1 MAVLWASTV
10 MADDANDLAIYLA
23 KRFRVNYIQELQE
36 KGGRTAELL
45 LGTVQSSN
53 FLKYCIDRYKKLFTP
68 YLSSGDIRRILKSHK
83 FTNEE
88 KEMLDDIECGIKLDI
103 AFAGL
108 KNALEN
114 SR

>member
-1 MAVLWASTV
+1 MVLLWAQTG

-36 KGGRTAELL
+36 KAGRPAELR
-45 LGTVQSSN
+45 TVQSTE
-53 FLKYCIDRYKKLFTP
+53 FLKYCINEYKKSFTP

-83 FTNEE
+83 FTDEE
-88 KEMLDDIECGIKLDI
+88 KEMLHSIECGIKLDM
-103 AFAGL
+103 ALARL
-108 KNALEN
+108 KNAMEN